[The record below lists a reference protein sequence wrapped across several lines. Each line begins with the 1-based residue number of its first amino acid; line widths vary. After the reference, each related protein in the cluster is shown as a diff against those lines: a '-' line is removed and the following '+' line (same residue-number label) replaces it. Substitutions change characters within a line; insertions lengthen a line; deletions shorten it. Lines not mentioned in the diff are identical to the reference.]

1 VEVVMEDQAGLW
13 PVDAGAGG
21 VERIVFSGLGAPALE
36 AFRAALGRLALAPKT
51 RVTYLERV
59 NDFLRWWRGS
69 GGFED
74 AFTKGR
80 GRDAAV
86 AAYCEKLTEPSTV
99 NVSLAALDTFYSWVG
114 LGRVRLPRAV
124 LAQIVPDT
132 LDVRQQSRLLAA
144 ASQRGLRD
152 YALVTLALDA
162 GLLESELAALDV
174 DDLFLDEV
182 AERGEVRVGDRRV
195 PLGAACRAVLML
207 WCADRRSRLGGNR
220 PGALFITE
228 DRRGR
233 LAVRTVD
240 HIIRV
245 AGREA
250 GMEISP
256 GTLRNTCQRRLR
268 HSGLSAAAVDALMG
282 RRWPNPARDRALVSS
297 GQLSLDLSA

>member
-1 VEVVMEDQAGLW
+1 MEDQAGLW
-13 PVDAGAGG
+13 PAEAGADG
-21 VERIVFSGLGAPALE
+21 VERLVFSGLGAPALE
-36 AFRAALGRLALAPKT
+36 AFRAGLWRLALAQKT
-51 RVTYLERV
+51 KVTYLERV

-69 GGFED
+69 DGFED
-74 AFTKGR
+74 AFTTGA

-86 AAYCEKLTEPSTV
+86 TAYCEKLTDREVEPSTV
-99 NVSLAALDTFYSWVG
+99 NVSLAALDTFYRWLG
-114 LGRVRLPRAV
+114 LGRVKLPRAV

-132 LDVRQQSRLLAA
+132 LDVQQQSMLLKA
-144 ASQRGLRD
+144 ASRRGLRD

-174 DDLFLDEV
+174 DDLFLDEM
-182 AERGEVRVGDRRV
+182 AERGEVRVRDRRV
-195 PLGAACRAVLML
+195 PLGPACRAVLML

-220 PGALFITE
+220 PGELFITE
-228 DRRGR
+228 DRSGR

-240 HIIRV
+240 HIIRM

-268 HSGLSAAAVDALMG
+268 CSGLSAAAVDALMG